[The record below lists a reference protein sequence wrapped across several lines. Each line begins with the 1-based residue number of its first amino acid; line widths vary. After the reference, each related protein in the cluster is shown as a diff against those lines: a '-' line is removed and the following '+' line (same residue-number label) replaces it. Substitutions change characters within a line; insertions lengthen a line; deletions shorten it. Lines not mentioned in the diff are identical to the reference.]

1 MTRGG
6 RPLADVSQ
14 SLDAVLKALAI
25 GGSGWL
31 PRWLSPRIDRVLFAA
46 SKADHV
52 PSDQHPPMEALL
64 RRSLSESIRR
74 TAYRGAELAVVSHPA
89 LATTRQGL
97 ATDHTGRAAWRGR
110 VIPARY

>member
-1 MTRGG
+1 MTRCG
-6 RPLADVSQ
+6 RPLAEVSQ
-14 SLDAVLKALAI
+14 SLDAGLKALSI

-52 PSDQHPPMEALL
+52 PSDQHPAMEALL

-74 TAYRGAELAVVSHPA
+74 TAYRGAELDVVSLAA
-89 LATTRQGL
+89 LRATREVLAKEDRKSTRL
-97 ATDHTGRAAWRGR
+97 NSRH
-110 VIPARY
+110 

>member
-31 PRWLSPRIDRVLFAA
+31 PRWPSPRIDRVLFAA

-52 PSDQHPPMEALL
+52 PSDQHPAMEALL
-64 RRSLSESIRR
+64 RRSLSESTRR
-74 TAYRGAELAVVSHPA
+74 TPHRGAERSEEHTPELHSPLRTSYAPPRPPHNPPPPPHP
-89 LATTRQGL
+89 
-97 ATDHTGRAAWRGR
+97 
-110 VIPARY
+110 P